1 MKRAL
6 ALAGLS
12 LLALIVQ
19 ASAGRV
25 LAPQWVPD
33 LGLLVVV
40 GFGVSLRSP
49 VTGVALSALVGYLSD
64 LFSGALLGQHMLLRM
79 AAFAA
84 ARIGSRR
91 LNLRGPVPLAIFA
104 AALSAAHGVALWALT
119 SFFAAGAAPPWPPA
133 RDFAAQ
139 SVVNGILAP
148 FVAAAVAWICQALG
162 DEEGAKLMRL
172 EPRKFPA

>member
-6 ALAGLS
+6 ALAGLA

-25 LAPQWVPD
+25 LAPHWCPD
-33 LGLLVVV
+33 LALLVVV
-40 GFGVSLRSP
+40 GMGLSLRSAA
-49 VTGVALSALVGYLSD
+49 VGLSLAALVGYLSD
-64 LFSGALLGQHMLLRM
+64 LLSGSLLGQHMLLRM
-79 AAFAA
+79 VAFAA

-104 AALSAAHGVALWALT
+104 AALSIAHGVALWGLVT
-119 SFFAAGAAPPWPPA
+119 FFATGAAPPWPPLW
-133 RDFAAQ
+133 DFLAQ
-139 SVVNGILAP
+139 GLVNGLLAP
-148 FVAAAVAWICQALG
+148 FVVAGVRWVCQALG